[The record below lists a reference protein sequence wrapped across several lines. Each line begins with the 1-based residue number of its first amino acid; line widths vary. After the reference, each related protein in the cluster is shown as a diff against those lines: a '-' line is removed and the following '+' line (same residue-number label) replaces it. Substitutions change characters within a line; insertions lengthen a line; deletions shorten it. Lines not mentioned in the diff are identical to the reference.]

1 MHPTHSKKDIWI
13 EIATFFVAPV
23 VLIYSG
29 VIGLQWRVIVLLC
42 VSLIL
47 LSIIR
52 YERWTK
58 EMLGLGPLRHT
69 SAVVVY
75 VGITLLGVGAL
86 KWFAAVVG
94 FVPLE
99 TFVLRAQPELMLFF
113 IPLSVLQEVAYRA
126 FLMERLRTI
135 SSMRS
140 VRVLINAILFTLL
153 HAIYPLPLI
162 GLPLAFVG
170 GIVFA
175 YLYDRYPSIVL
186 ICLSH
191 AVLNFVAVSL
201 GFFTLR

>member
-23 VLIYSG
+23 LLIYSG
-29 VIGLQWRVIVLLC
+29 VIGLEWRVIVLLC

-58 EMLGLGPLRHT
+58 QMLGLGPLRHG
-69 SAVVVY
+69 SAVVAY
-75 VGITLLGVGAL
+75 TAITVLGVGAL

-94 FVPLE
+94 FVPLG
-99 TFVLRAQPELMLFF
+99 TVVLRAQPELLLFF

-126 FLMERLRTI
+126 FLMQRLRTI
-135 SSMRS
+135 SSARS
-140 VRVLINAILFTLL
+140 VRVLINATLFTLL
-153 HAIYPLPLI
+153 HVIYPLPLI

-170 GIVFA
+170 GVVFA

-186 ICLSH
+186 ICISH
-191 AVLNFVAVSL
+191 AILNFVAVSL